1 MFSRIATSAVAG
13 VVRGSQVTPGIQ
25 NVAARLYHEKVIVA
39 NMFVKV
45 ISQTQNFC
53 NNRYRIN

>member
-45 ISQTQNFC
+45 ISETL
-53 NNRYRIN
+53 